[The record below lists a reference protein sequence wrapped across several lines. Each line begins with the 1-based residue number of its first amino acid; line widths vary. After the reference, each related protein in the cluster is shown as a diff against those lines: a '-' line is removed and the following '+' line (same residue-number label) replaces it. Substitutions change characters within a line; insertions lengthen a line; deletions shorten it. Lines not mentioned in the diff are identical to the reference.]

1 MVDGDHYMI
10 NGQKIWTSGANHAD
24 WIFFLVRTDT
34 DAPKHNGITFVLFD
48 MDQPGVMVKPIKL
61 ISGLSPFCETFFEDA
76 RALRSNVVGK
86 VNEGWIVAK
95 RLLQYERTSIG
106 GGGGQRPRAVAEF
119 AKDFMGTQDGRIV
132 DRSLR
137 DDSAEHAMNDRA
149 FSLTVRRNVAESQS
163 TQAPSFVSSM
173 FKFYGTEQNKRRLEL
188 MIQAMSTQML
198 GWEVDGFEPE
208 ELTQTRAWLRSK
220 ASSIEGGTSEVQ
232 LNIIAKPVLGLPD

>member
-1 MVDGDHYMI
+1 M
-10 NGQKIWTSGANHAD
+10 
-24 WIFFLVRTDT
+24 
-34 DAPKHNGITFVLFD
+34 LFD

-61 ISGLSPFCETFFEDA
+61 IRGLSPFCETFFEDA

-119 AKDFMGTQDGRIV
+119 AKDFMGPQDGCIV
-132 DRSLR
+132 DRRLR
-137 DDSAEHAMNDRA
+137 DDIAEHAMNDRA

-188 MIQAMSTQML
+188 MIQAMGTQML